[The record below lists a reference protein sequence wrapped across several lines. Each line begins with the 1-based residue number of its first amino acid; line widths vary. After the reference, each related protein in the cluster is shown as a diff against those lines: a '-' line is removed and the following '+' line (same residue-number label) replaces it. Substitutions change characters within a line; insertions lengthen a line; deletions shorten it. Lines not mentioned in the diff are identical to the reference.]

1 MSATGKPGLGRQTLR
16 AAITTAAVLAGL
28 LLRQILV
35 LHFGFEMPAFIT
47 FYPAVMVVALLF
59 GLWFGLLATALSAAL
74 AAVWVFPPAGQFRI
88 ARTGDIVALALFFG
102 MGVFMSVVAERY
114 RRNERRIAAFEKE
127 EALRAT
133 RAKLEA
139 ALASM
144 SDAVFISDAEGRF
157 LEFNDA
163 FAAYY
168 RFKSK
173 AECAGTIAELPAF
186 LEVFMANGE
195 PAPLEMWAATR
206 ALRGETV
213 TNAEYTLRRKDTGET
228 WIGSYNFSPI
238 RDRNGAIAGSVV
250 TARDITERKRQE
262 ARLRRFYETD
272 LFAILYWKI
281 DGGVVDVND
290 RFLKMTG
297 YTREDVRAGIVNWA
311 RMTPP
316 EYQALDEDAR
326 RQVMETGVHLP
337 YEKEFIRKDGV
348 RVWGQ
353 FWAAAYEDD
362 RTQGVSFILDIT
374 EHKRAEQALLRNEK
388 LASVGRMA
396 AAMAH
401 EINNPLA
408 AVTNVLFLAQD
419 IEGLPEPARQYLE
432 TADAELKRIAHIA
445 QQSLGF
451 YRESNTPEIV
461 SVNRV
466 LDSAVELM
474 KSKITA
480 RRARIVKEWDGE
492 VKATAVA
499 GELRQVFSNLLA
511 NSLDAIGEEGT
522 IRLRVSAG
530 TDFKTGRRSVRVTVA
545 DNGKGISAGA
555 RQHIFE
561 PFFTTKGSVGT
572 GLGLW
577 VTRQIVDK
585 HRGTIRMRSCT
596 GGAHRGTVF
605 SVVLPADPV

>member
-1 MSATGKPGLGRQTLR
+1 MSATGKPGFGRQTLR

-35 LHFGFEMPAFIT
+35 LHLGFEMPAFIT

-59 GLWFGLLATALSAAL
+59 GLWFGLQATALSAAL
-74 AAVWVFPPAGQFRI
+74 AAVWVFPPAGQLRI
-88 ARTGDIVALALFFG
+88 AHTGDIVALLLFMG

-144 SDAVFISDAEGRF
+144 TDAVFISDAEGRF

-168 RFKSK
+168 RFNNK
-173 AECAGTIAELPAF
+173 AECARTIAELPAL

-195 PAPLEMWAATR
+195 LAPLEMWAVPR

-213 TNAEYTLRRKDTGET
+213 INAEYTLRRKDTGET

-250 TARDITERKRQE
+250 TARDITERKR
-262 ARLRRFYETD
+262 
-272 LFAILYWKI
+272 
-281 DGGVVDVND
+281 
-290 RFLKMTG
+290 
-297 YTREDVRAGIVNWA
+297 
-311 RMTPP
+311 
-316 EYQALDEDAR
+316 
-326 RQVMETGVHLP
+326 
-337 YEKEFIRKDGV
+337 
-348 RVWGQ
+348 
-353 FWAAAYEDD
+353 
-362 RTQGVSFILDIT
+362 
-374 EHKRAEQALLRNEK
+374 AEQALLRSEK

-451 YRESNTPEIV
+451 YRESNAPEIV
-461 SVNRV
+461 SVNQI

-511 NSLDAIGEEGT
+511 NSLDAIGEEGA

-530 TDFKTGRRSVRVTVA
+530 TDTKTGRRSVRVTVA
-545 DNGKGISAGA
+545 DNGKGIGAGA

-577 VTRQIVDK
+577 VTKQIVDK

-596 GGAHRGTVF
+596 GEAHRGTVF
-605 SVVLPADPV
+605 SVVLPADPMVSQVPKAEPGASAN